1 MDCIECGALLPPT
14 AAYCPK
20 CGTSRV
26 GTRRDAEDIDDVKAG
41 RRRILLTGFACL
53 MIGLMVGRGF
63 DWIDFNATGSRSW
76 SWGGP
81 PGANVRPP
89 VSASAEELFTT
100 FRDNRG
106 AAQIRFARRPLMV
119 TGTVARIDPHPQFG
133 PDILLKTSDA
143 SKPLRADLVQ
153 ESREAAFSLTAGQT
167 VTVGCQRV
175 EENIGPDPW
184 LRNCRIQEAGEALP
198 VPSDSATVT
207 PRPPGGS

>member
-1 MDCIECGALLPPT
+1 VDCIECGALLPPT

-26 GTRRDAEDIDDVKAG
+26 GSRREPEDIDEVKAG
-41 RRRILLTGFACL
+41 RRRVFLTGFACL
-53 MIGLMVGRGF
+53 MLGLLVGRGF

-89 VSASAEELFTT
+89 VAANAEELFTT
-100 FRDNRG
+100 YRDNRG
-106 AAQIRFARRPLMV
+106 AAQIRFSRRPLMV
-119 TGTVARIDPHPQFG
+119 TGAVTRIDPHPQFG
-133 PDILLKTSDA
+133 PDILLKTSDPN
-143 SKPLRADLVQ
+143 KPLRADLVP
-153 ESREAAFSLTAGQT
+153 ESREAAFALEAGQT

-198 VPSDSATVT
+198 ATSEQAPANRAT
-207 PRPPGGS
+207 PESS